1 MLHCDSLHLCSF
13 SLTDFWGFCDCT
25 YRVLLHFDEYLPNVR
40 NYSPNTIASYQD
52 TFRLLLEYMA
62 EQQHIKPYLLDYKH
76 FSDKVILS
84 FLNWLE
90 THRNCSPSTRNQR
103 LSAISAFFKYASQRS
118 ISALK
123 ICSNIASI
131 PPKKTP
137 RHIFSYFSVEELRV
151 LLQMPDPR
159 KPLER
164 RDIVLLSLLYDS
176 GARAQELCGIRVGDI
191 RFSNP
196 ASVLLH
202 GKGGKSRVV
211 PLMNRP
217 TRILQQFIAERKF
230 GTAEKDAPLF
240 LNQRGEPITPACIRN
255 VICKYISRAKN
266 IRPDL
271 FNESSYSP
279 HSFRHSKAVHLL
291 EAGTELVYI
300 RDFLG
305 HVSVQT
311 TEIYATVSQSMLN
324 SVLRNRSIPKVL
336 NVDLNEISHDAIPDY
351 LRKKK

>member
-1 MLHCDSLHLCSF
+1 MKTTSF
-13 SLTDFWGFCDCT
+13 SQHLGT
-25 YRVLLHFDEYLPNVR
+25 YFDEYLPNVR

-271 FNESSYSP
+271 FNESSQSSSFAGGWHRISL
-279 HSFRHSKAVHLL
+279 HSRLFRTCLCPNDRNIRHSK
-291 EAGTELVYI
+291 
-300 RDFLG
+300 
-305 HVSVQT
+305 
-311 TEIYATVSQSMLN
+311 
-324 SVLRNRSIPKVL
+324 SIHA
-336 NVDLNEISHDAIPDY
+336 E
-351 LRKKK
+351 

>member
-1 MLHCDSLHLCSF
+1 M
-13 SLTDFWGFCDCT
+13 
-25 YRVLLHFDEYLPNVR
+25 
-40 NYSPNTIASYQD
+40 
-52 TFRLLLEYMA
+52 
-62 EQQHIKPYLLDYKH
+62 
-76 FSDKVILS
+76 
-84 FLNWLE
+84 
-90 THRNCSPSTRNQR
+90 
-103 LSAISAFFKYASQRS
+103 
-118 ISALK
+118 
-123 ICSNIASI
+123 
-131 PPKKTP
+131 
-137 RHIFSYFSVEELRV
+137 EELRV

-159 KPLER
+159 KNLWND

-271 FNESSYSP
+271 FNESSQSSSFAGGWHRISL
-279 HSFRHSKAVHLL
+279 HSRLFRTCLCPNDRNIRHSK
-291 EAGTELVYI
+291 
-300 RDFLG
+300 
-305 HVSVQT
+305 
-311 TEIYATVSQSMLN
+311 
-324 SVLRNRSIPKVL
+324 SIHA
-336 NVDLNEISHDAIPDY
+336 E
-351 LRKKK
+351 

>member
-1 MLHCDSLHLCSF
+1 
-13 SLTDFWGFCDCT
+13 
-25 YRVLLHFDEYLPNVR
+25 
-40 NYSPNTIASYQD
+40 
-52 TFRLLLEYMA
+52 
-62 EQQHIKPYLLDYKH
+62 
-76 FSDKVILS
+76 
-84 FLNWLE
+84 
-90 THRNCSPSTRNQR
+90 
-103 LSAISAFFKYASQRS
+103 
-118 ISALK
+118 
-123 ICSNIASI
+123 
-131 PPKKTP
+131 
-137 RHIFSYFSVEELRV
+137 
-151 LLQMPDPR
+151 MPDPR

-336 NVDLNEISHDAIPDY
+336 NVDLNEISPAALPASPRPPPP
-351 LRKKK
+351 LLCEVFL

>member
-1 MLHCDSLHLCSF
+1 MKTTSF
-13 SLTDFWGFCDCT
+13 SQHLGT
-25 YRVLLHFDEYLPNVR
+25 YFDEYLPNVR

-217 TRILQQFIAERKF
+217 TRILQQFIAERKCRKRCSF
-230 GTAEKDAPLF
+230 IFKSARRTNYPSLYPKRYLQIHFQSKEH
-240 LNQRGEPITPACIRN
+240 TPGFI
-255 VICKYISRAKN
+255 
-266 IRPDL
+266 
-271 FNESSYSP
+271 
-279 HSFRHSKAVHLL
+279 
-291 EAGTELVYI
+291 
-300 RDFLG
+300 
-305 HVSVQT
+305 Q
-311 TEIYATVSQSMLN
+311 
-324 SVLRNRSIPKVL
+324 
-336 NVDLNEISHDAIPDY
+336 
-351 LRKKK
+351 

>member
-1 MLHCDSLHLCSF
+1 
-13 SLTDFWGFCDCT
+13 
-25 YRVLLHFDEYLPNVR
+25 
-40 NYSPNTIASYQD
+40 
-52 TFRLLLEYMA
+52 MA

-324 SVLRNRSIPKVL
+324 SVRRNRSIPKVL